1 MKNIIKELL
10 VSFIITIVLIFLLS
24 VAVYSTELNEN
35 YIDSIT
41 IGIVCLSLLIAGA
54 RLAKSKKEKGIVYGS
69 LLGIV
74 YMVVLYIISSLCNMD
89 FSVTINS
96 IFMIIL
102 GVLGGAIGGILGV
115 NFLK

>member
-35 YIDSIT
+35 YIDFIT

-54 RLAKSKKEKGIVYGS
+54 RLAKSKKEKGIAEVKNAGHALPYKKKH
-69 LLGIV
+69 
-74 YMVVLYIISSLCNMD
+74 ISI
-89 FSVTINS
+89 TEK
-96 IFMIIL
+96 
-102 GVLGGAIGGILGV
+102 IGKKFISKTSGC
-115 NFLK
+115 LK